1 MEAAVFLMTSL
12 ELGEVN
18 STKNL
23 HFHSD
28 NQEPT
33 SIAQVKTEDS
43 WSPMQPDGAM
53 RTYSL
58 LDHEHVQW
66 PTTQARGSVFSVIQ
80 L

>member
-12 ELGEVN
+12 ELGEGI
-18 STKNL
+18 STKNF

-43 WSPMQPDGAM
+43 WSPMQPGGAM

-58 LDHEHVQW
+58 LDHDHVQW
-66 PTTQARGSVFSVIQ
+66 PTTQARGSFF

>member
-12 ELGEVN
+12 DLGEGI
-18 STKNL
+18 STKNF

-43 WSPMQPDGAM
+43 WPPMQPDGEM

-58 LDHEHVQW
+58 LDHEHAQR
-66 PTTQARGSVFSVIQ
+66 PKTQARGPILSAIQ

>member
-1 MEAAVFLMTSL
+1 MEAAVCWMPSL
-12 ELGEVN
+12 KLGEGASIN
-18 STKNL
+18 NF

-43 WSPMQPDGAM
+43 WSPMQPGGAVS
-53 RTYSL
+53 TYSL

-66 PTTQARGSVFSVIQ
+66 PTTHARSSICSVIQ